1 MIDKSEKISRLRLI
15 RTENVGPVTF
25 QDLIARFGSARAAL
39 DALPEMARRG
49 GAKKFDLYSQS
60 AAEDE
65 FAALE
70 KIGGKFL
77 FWGDENYPTLL
88 AHLKD
93 APPVLNV
100 VGHDHLLS
108 QKLIGMVGARNASIN
123 GQRFA
128 YKLAEDL
135 GKAGVI
141 TVSGLARGVDT
152 NVHQASLSTGTVA
165 VVAGGLDVIY
175 PPENEKLYEQIKEQ
189 GAIVSELPLGT
200 KPMAQ
205 HFPRRNRI
213 ISGLALGVVVVEATL
228 KSGSLITARYAAEQ
242 GRDVFA
248 VPGSPMDPRSQGC
261 NALIRDGA
269 MLVTGYEDII
279 SGLRES
285 QQRGFAQA
293 DAPGFSAPILPVNE
307 DALDEGREILL
318 EMLSPDPV
326 PVDELIRR
334 CDLPVGVILSVILE
348 LELAGKLVRHQGNQ
362 VSMLYEMNEKGFVA

>member
-1 MIDKSEKISRLRLI
+1 M
-15 RTENVGPVTF
+15 
-25 QDLIARFGSARAAL
+25 
-39 DALPEMARRG
+39 
-49 GAKKFDLYSQS
+49 
-60 AAEDE
+60 
-65 FAALE
+65 
-70 KIGGKFL
+70 
-77 FWGDENYPTLL
+77 
-88 AHLKD
+88 
-93 APPVLNV
+93 
-100 VGHDHLLS
+100 
-108 QKLIGMVGARNASIN
+108 
-123 GQRFA
+123 
-128 YKLAEDL
+128 
-135 GKAGVI
+135 
-141 TVSGLARGVDT
+141 
-152 NVHQASLSTGTVA
+152 
-165 VVAGGLDVIY
+165 IY